1 VINTSVDEFDTL
13 ANGASGTAEIVALD
27 NNNLEAARGSMER
40 DAGTCGTASDNEHIV
55 SKLV

>member
-1 VINTSVDEFDTL
+1 VINTSVDDFDTL
-13 ANGASGTAEIVALD
+13 ATGASGTAEIVALD
-27 NNNLEAARGSMER
+27 NNLEAARGSMGR